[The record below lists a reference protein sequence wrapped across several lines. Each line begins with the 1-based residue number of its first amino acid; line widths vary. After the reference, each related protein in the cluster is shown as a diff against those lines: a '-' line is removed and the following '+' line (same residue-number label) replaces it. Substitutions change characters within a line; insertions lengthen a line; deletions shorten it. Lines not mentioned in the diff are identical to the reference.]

1 MHPKIRFESEVVN
14 DYPSWGKQ
22 PLGNIILKMSSGLS
36 RQLKTENVGLAVI
49 RSNNMAD
56 KYTTN
61 KDIKYWYED
70 DPQGANTSNYILEE
84 GDILVNFI
92 NSLSQIGKTS
102 LFRKLPNTNAIYTT
116 NILRLKLNPSQVN
129 ELFFFYF
136 TKTVTFETYIRAIT
150 KPAVNQASFT
160 TKEFVQLEVPLPC
173 LQEQQKIADFL
184 TSVDTKI
191 SQLTE
196 KHCLLKDYKKG
207 VMQQIFSQQIRFKDD
222 DGNTFPEW
230 NTHELAML
238 SESGISNGVFNDPK
252 KVGKGFRLINVK
264 DMYKGDSI
272 EYSELTLLDL
282 EPKLFEKNKVKYG
295 DIFFTRSS
303 IVPTG
308 IAFSNVNL
316 SEKEDI
322 TFDGHLMKISPN
334 KKLVDPLFLA
344 YYLRSYA
351 PRKALVSRGKQSTMT
366 TIAQDDIKDIKLN
379 IPALK
384 EQQKIAQFLQSLD
397 KKINAVNEQIEQT
410 KLFKKG
416 LLQQMFV

>member
-1 MHPKIRFESEVVN
+1 MNPKIRFESEVVN

-136 TKTVTFETYIRAIT
+136 TKTITFENYIRAIT

-184 TSVDTKI
+184 TSVDTKT

-196 KHCLLKDYKKG
+196 KYRLLKDYKKG
-207 VMQQIFSQQIRFKDD
+207 VMQQIFSQKIGFKDD
-222 DGNTFPEW
+222 DGSAFPEW
-230 NTHELAML
+230 
-238 SESGISNGVFNDPK
+238 K
-252 KVGKGFRLINVK
+252 KEKIGR
-264 DMYKGDSI
+264 Y
-272 EYSELTLLDL
+272 L
-282 EPKLFEKNKVKYG
+282 EPY
-295 DIFFTRSS
+295 
-303 IVPTG
+303 
-308 IAFSNVNL
+308 
-316 SEKEDI
+316 KE
-322 TFDGHLMKISPN
+322 
-334 KKLVDPLFLA
+334 LVTAD
-344 YYLRSYA
+344 
-351 PRKALVSRGKQSTMT
+351 T
-366 TIAQDDIKDIKLN
+366 N
-379 IPALK
+379 IPILTSSRTGLYLQERSVSNEGSYGVVPLGYFTYRHMSDDLIFKFNINTFCERGAVSKEYPVFKTVGMDSYFLQLQLNEGNDFK
-384 EQQKIAQFLQSLD
+384 RFAIQQKLGGTRTRLYFKNLRELQLNLPCLEEQQKIAQFLQSLD
-397 KKINAVNEQIEQT
+397 KKIDAVNEQIEQT

>member
-1 MHPKIRFESEVVN
+1 M
-14 DYPSWGKQ
+14 
-22 PLGNIILKMSSGLS
+22 LNIIDKPPLHFNSSVNYAHAYLGALADIS
-36 RQLKTENVGLAVI
+36 TGGKDTKDAVDSGKYPFYVRSDSVKSINSFSKNTEAILTSGDGVGVGKNYHYVNGRFDYHQRVYCLDNFKGVFGKYLYFLFCKNFYKRVI
-49 RSNNMAD
+49 RLSAKNSVDSVRRDMLTEMD
-56 KYTTN
+56 
-61 KDIKYWYED
+61 
-70 DPQGANTSNYILEE
+70 
-84 GDILVNFI
+84 VFI
-92 NSLSQIGKTS
+92 PDSID
-102 LFRKLPNTNAIYTT
+102 
-116 NILRLKLNPSQVN
+116 
-129 ELFFFYF
+129 
-136 TKTVTFETYIRAIT
+136 
-150 KPAVNQASFT
+150 
-160 TKEFVQLEVPLPC
+160 
-173 LQEQQKIADFL
+173 EQQKIANFL
-184 TSVDTKI
+184 ASVDTKI

-196 KHCLLKDYKKG
+196 KHRLLKDYKKG
-207 VMQQIFSQQIRFKDD
+207 VMQQIFSQKIHFKDD
-222 DGNTFPEW
+222 DGNAFPEW

-344 YYLRSYA
+344 YYLRSYT
-351 PRKALVSRGKQSTMT
+351 PRKTLVSRGKQSTMT

-384 EQQKIAQFLQSLD
+384 EQQKIAQFLQSID
-397 KKINAVNEQIEQT
+397 KKTSAVNEQIEQT

>member
-1 MHPKIRFESEVVN
+1 MNVATPNLRFKTYSKPWEVQALGKLGSFLGGGT
-14 DYPSWGKQ
+14 PS
-22 PLGNIILKMSSGLS
+22 
-36 RQLKTENVGLAVI
+36 TENRVYWSGDIPWV
-49 RSNNMAD
+49 SSS
-56 KYTTN
+56 
-61 KDIKYWYED
+61 DIK
-70 DPQGANTSNYILEE
+70 E
-84 GDILVNFI
+84 GDFFGINLHRFI
-92 NSLSQIGKTS
+92 TEDAIKNSATKKVPENSLLIVSRVGVGKFAVCRHEVCTSQDFTS
-102 LFRKLPNTNAIYTT
+102 FTPENCSIDFIAYQLYKNKNRLINLGQGTT
-116 NILRLKLNPSQVN
+116 IKG
-129 ELFFFYF
+129 F
-136 TKTVTFETYIRAIT
+136 TTGDL
-150 KPAVNQASFT
+150 ASF
-160 TKEFVQLEVPLPC
+160 KLHIPEKA
-173 LQEQQKIADFL
+173 EQKKIADFL

-196 KHCLLKDYKKG
+196 KHRLLKDYKKG
-207 VMQQIFSQQIRFKDD
+207 VMQQIFRQQIRFKDD
-222 DGNTFPEW
+222 DGNAFPEW

-264 DMYKGDSI
+264 DMYKGDLI

-384 EQQKIAQFLQSLD
+384 EQQKIAQFLQSID

>member
-1 MHPKIRFESEVVN
+1 MNVVTPNLRFKTYSKPWEVQALGKLGSFLGGGT
-14 DYPSWGKQ
+14 PS
-22 PLGNIILKMSSGLS
+22 
-36 RQLKTENVGLAVI
+36 TENRAYWSGGIPWV
-49 RSNNMAD
+49 SSS
-56 KYTTN
+56 
-61 KDIKYWYED
+61 DIK
-70 DPQGANTSNYILEE
+70 E
-84 GDILVNFI
+84 GDFFGINLHRFI
-92 NSLSQIGKTS
+92 TEDAIKNSATKKVPENSLLIVSRVGVGKFAVCRHEVCTSQDFTS
-102 LFRKLPNTNAIYTT
+102 FTPENCSIDFIAYQLYKNKNRLINLGQGTT
-116 NILRLKLNPSQVN
+116 IKG
-129 ELFFFYF
+129 F
-136 TKTVTFETYIRAIT
+136 TTGDL
-150 KPAVNQASFT
+150 ASF
-160 TKEFVQLEVPLPC
+160 KLHIPEKD
-173 LQEQQKIADFL
+173 EQQKVADFL

-207 VMQQIFSQQIRFKDD
+207 VMQQIFSQKIHFKDD
-222 DGNTFPEW
+222 DGNAFPEW

-344 YYLRSYA
+344 YYLRSYT

-384 EQQKIAQFLQSLD
+384 EQQKIAQFLQSID
-397 KKINAVNEQIEQT
+397 KKTSAVNEQIEQT

>member
-1 MHPKIRFESEVVN
+1 MNVATPSLRFKTYSKPWEV
-14 DYPSWGKQ
+14 Q
-22 PLGNIILKMSSGLS
+22 ALGNLGSFLGGGTPS
-36 RQLKTENVGLAVI
+36 TENRVYWSGDIPWV
-49 RSNNMAD
+49 SSS
-56 KYTTN
+56 
-61 KDIKYWYED
+61 DIK
-70 DPQGANTSNYILEE
+70 E
-84 GDILVNFI
+84 GDFFGINLHRYISEDAIKNSATKKVPE
-92 NSLSQIGKTS
+92 NSLLIVSRVGVGKFAVCRHEVCTSQDFTS
-102 LFRKLPNTNAIYTT
+102 FTPENCSIDFIAYQLYKNKNRLINLGQGTT
-116 NILRLKLNPSQVN
+116 IKG
-129 ELFFFYF
+129 F
-136 TKTVTFETYIRAIT
+136 TTGDL
-150 KPAVNQASFT
+150 ASF
-160 TKEFVQLEVPLPC
+160 KLHIPEKG
-173 LQEQQKIADFL
+173 EQQKIADFL

-196 KHCLLKDYKKG
+196 KHRLLKDYKKG
-207 VMQQIFSQQIRFKDD
+207 VMQQIFSQKIHFKDD
-222 DGNTFPEW
+222 DGNAFPEW

-344 YYLRSYA
+344 YYLRSYT
-351 PRKALVSRGKQSTMT
+351 PRKTLVSRGKQSTMT

-384 EQQKIAQFLQSLD
+384 EQQKIAQFLQSID
-397 KKINAVNEQIEQT
+397 KKTSAVNEQIEQT

>member
-1 MHPKIRFESEVVN
+1 
-14 DYPSWGKQ
+14 
-22 PLGNIILKMSSGLS
+22 MS
-36 RQLKTENVGLAVI
+36 AVI
-49 RSNNMAD
+49 PKFRFQCFQSD
-56 KYTTN
+56 WSEN
-61 KDIKYWYED
+61 KLSHFCYINPPKPIEPVDGKISFIPMNAVTEEAKLSYSETVSYKSYCKGFTGFQDGDAIFAKITPCFENGKGALL
-70 DPQGANTSNYILEE
+70 QG
-84 GDILVNFI
+84 LVNGVGFGSTEFHVLRAKEGSSPSFI
-92 NSLSQIGKTS
+92 HYLLNTPK
-102 LFRKLPNTNAIYTT
+102 FRFVGERNMQGSAGQKRVTT
-116 NILRLKLNPSQVN
+116 DYLRAYKV
-129 ELFFFYF
+129 YF
-136 TKTVTFETYIRAIT
+136 PKS
-150 KPAVNQASFT
+150 N
-160 TKEFVQLEVPLPC
+160 L
-173 LQEQQKIADFL
+173 EQQKIADFL

-196 KHCLLKDYKKG
+196 KYRLLKDYKKG

-222 DGNTFPEW
+222 DGNAFPEW

-303 IVPTG
+303 IVPIG

-344 YYLRSYA
+344 YYLRSHA

-366 TIAQDDIKDIKLN
+366 TISQDDIKDIKLN
-379 IPALK
+379 MPALK
-384 EQQKIAQFLQSLD
+384 EQKKIAQFLQSLD
-397 KKINAVNEQIEQT
+397 KKINAVNEQREHT
-410 KLFKKG
+410 KLFKKA

>member
-1 MHPKIRFESEVVN
+1 MIPALRFSKFKSEYLPKIIDEIAKVTSGGTPSRAKADYWNGHIPWVTTSQINFKDITAADEYITDLGLKKSSAKLFPKGTILLALYGQGITRGRVSVLEIEATTNQACAAIILESEDVN
-14 DYPSWGKQ
+14 TRFTFYYLQSK
-22 PLGNIILKMSSGLS
+22 
-36 RQLKTENVGLAVI
+36 
-49 RSNNMAD
+49 
-56 KYTTN
+56 
-61 KDIKYWYED
+61 YED
-70 DPQGANTSNYILEE
+70 IRNLANDGGQKNLS
-84 GDILVNFI
+84 GGLVK
-92 NSLSQIGKTS
+92 SLSVV
-102 LFRKLPNTNAIYTT
+102 LP
-116 NILRLKLNPSQVN
+116 SDVM
-129 ELFFFYF
+129 E
-136 TKTVTFETYIRAIT
+136 
-150 KPAVNQASFT
+150 QA
-160 TKEFVQLEVPLPC
+160 EV
-173 LQEQQKIADFL
+173 ADFL
-184 TSVDTKI
+184 TSVDNKI
-191 SQLTE
+191 SQLIE